1 MQKEIFEYLDNTIK
15 PCKDGFVECKK
26 SATDDEQYQFVCG
39 GIKGLIHFK
48 FKGLSPKQIAEFHV
62 AYFQARSI
70 MWMSKG
76 KLNFLSQIF
85 GGSK

>member
-15 PCKDGFVECKK
+15 PAKDNFVECKK
-26 SATDDEQYQFVCG
+26 TASDDEQYQFVCG
-39 GIKGLIHFK
+39 GIGGLIGFK
-48 FKGLSPKQIAEFHV
+48 FKQLSPKQVGEFHI
-62 AYFQARSI
+62 AYVQARSI